1 MKKAI
6 ALLLLLWSCTEKK
19 ESTTPLENSYTLV
32 FFDKTQ
38 SVNPQDPFV
47 RSKYSAALQHLI
59 DQNIRTEGDILEV
72 YYIHENTSKSKAL
85 TIKSRTTKEDMSGLS
100 PTDQEAAQNAYDL
113 SIKKERQ
120 MIHQALMQK
129 FMETNTSSSNA
140 ETNVGASTSVIAA
153 ATAVL
158 PNVQAYFFSDMV
170 ESLKKGRDFHKTP
183 PSSAAE
189 AETWANADKGT
200 HPQLAGAQVH
210 IYLPFSPNSSS
221 KINNPNVSAY
231 WKTFFQGLGAAAV
244 TEE

>member
-6 ALLLLLWSCTEKK
+6 ALLLLVWSCTDKK
-19 ESTTPLENSYTLV
+19 ETTIPIENSFTLV

-47 RSKYSAALQHLI
+47 RSKYAAALQHLI
-59 DQNIRTEGDILEV
+59 DQHINTEGDILEV

-85 TIKSRTTKEDMSGLS
+85 TIKSRTTKEDMAGLS
-100 PTDQEAAQNAYDL
+100 PTDREAAQNAYDL

-120 MIHQALMQK
+120 LIHQALMQK
-129 FMETNTSSSNA
+129 FMEANTSSSNA
-140 ETNVGASTSVIAA
+140 ETNVSASTGVIAA

-158 PNVQAYFFSDMV
+158 PRVHAYFFSDMV

-183 PSSAAE
+183 PASPAQAGE
-189 AETWANADKGT
+189 WATADKNSY
-200 HPQLAGAQVH
+200 PSLAGAHVH

-221 KINNPNVSAY
+221 KINNPNVSEY
-231 WKTFFQGLGAAAV
+231 WKQFFQGLGAASV